1 MNHILL
7 VDDETA
13 MLQIIQKVIQWKNFD
28 IDEVYVANNASKARE
43 ILQEHRIDITVCDI
57 EMPQESGLDL
67 IGWIQGMYPEII
79 NIILTGHADFNY
91 ARNAISLGVYRF
103 LLKPV
108 AFDELE
114 ETIVQA
120 LELIQKKN
128 ERQERDKL
136 TESPESMVLAVK
148 RYLEDNY
155 NTVITRNDIESLV
168 HLNKDYIN
176 REFKSETGYT
186 LMEYIQYYRIY
197 MAKKLLKNTV
207 PKGRIS
213 WAFPNVPASRI
224 FCAKST
230 NPSPLPTRKKSMYFL
245 RWPILLSRLSPSRRI
260 CSTERETVQFSADWN
275 QNTSMQSKL

>member
-28 IDEVYVANNASKARE
+28 IDEVYVANSASKARE

-197 MAKKLLKNTV
+197 MAKKLLKNT
-207 PKGRIS
+207 RESIMEIS
-213 WAFPNVPASRI
+213 LEVGYDSSAYFSKIFKRRTGMTPLEYRAS
-224 FCAKST
+224 KD
-230 NPSPLPTRKKSMYFL
+230 K
-245 RWPILLSRLSPSRRI
+245 
-260 CSTERETVQFSADWN
+260 
-275 QNTSMQSKL
+275 

>member
-28 IDEVYVANNASKARE
+28 IDEVYVANSASKARE

-128 ERQERDKL
+128 ERQERDK
-136 TESPESMVLAVK
+136 
-148 RYLEDNY
+148 
-155 NTVITRNDIESLV
+155 
-168 HLNKDYIN
+168 
-176 REFKSETGYT
+176 
-186 LMEYIQYYRIY
+186 
-197 MAKKLLKNTV
+197 
-207 PKGRIS
+207 
-213 WAFPNVPASRI
+213 
-224 FCAKST
+224 
-230 NPSPLPTRKKSMYFL
+230 
-245 RWPILLSRLSPSRRI
+245 
-260 CSTERETVQFSADWN
+260 
-275 QNTSMQSKL
+275 